1 MTAAIPKSA
10 DLVSPFTLRIAWKD
24 GAVTDLGARQ
34 LRLLCPCAMCIEEG
48 TGKKLLDPNSV
59 RPDILILGVELVGRY
74 GLTFVWSDGHKT
86 GIFTFALM
94 GAGQSLYGPALPA
107 FAREFGLSEH
117 TVVTLSKRIYRRLG
131 VRGRSERSARL
142 KAA

>member
-34 LRLLCPCAMCIEEG
+34 LRLLCPCLPRCTSR

-86 GIFTFALM
+86 GIFTFARL
-94 GAGQSLYGPALPA
+94 
-107 FAREFGLSEH
+107 REIGEE
-117 TVVTLSKRIYRRLG
+117 
-131 VRGRSERSARL
+131 GRTA
-142 KAA
+142 

>member
-1 MTAAIPKSA
+1 MLASLKSPAANSMTAAIPKSA

-86 GIFTFALM
+86 GIFTFARL
-94 GAGQSLYGPALPA
+94 
-107 FAREFGLSEH
+107 REIGEE
-117 TVVTLSKRIYRRLG
+117 
-131 VRGRSERSARL
+131 GRTA
-142 KAA
+142 